1 MESGMNDKIMTCS
14 DLMLKVTEL
23 TNESNKLNSVWRK
36 VVSKVNSTQRG
47 DNVIPIGERLAGNT
61 RIIDL
66 KNGILLIETDHSG
79 WIQYLKFYQ
88 KFIITGLKR
97 EIKDLKI
104 SSFAFRLSG
113 SDALLHEAKENQIKK
128 DIAEI
133 NQKFEKTESELNKIY
148 ADKEKTSDKEEQKK
162 STLPPELY
170 EKLEN
175 IKRSMLTNS
184 SK

>member
-1 MESGMNDKIMTCS
+1 MNDKIMTCS

-113 SDALLHEAKENQIKK
+113 SDALLHEAKEN
-128 DIAEI
+128 
-133 NQKFEKTESELNKIY
+133 TESELNKIY
-148 ADKEKTSDKEEQKK
+148 ADKEKTSNKEEQKK